1 VDGVLGRTTSSYAGN
16 TGSSVSALGVQVQD
30 GAPFSGPPNQKW
42 EMSPPHRSR
51 PTLWAVLLLVAAAL
65 AAAVYVVSQKVTRV
79 VFEVQSE
86 FGRVRVLER
95 GDGLRILVTGEG
107 RARQSALYPGHP
119 RHLELPYTRV
129 GMLGLALVPR
139 DARILFVGL
148 GGGAMPMYVRQ
159 VLPEAR
165 IDVVEIDPV
174 IVQVARTHFGF
185 EPDSNMVVHTGDG
198 RRFIEKAP
206 PGRYDLIVLDAFSD
220 DEVPY
225 ALTTRTFL
233 EAVHDALDPD
243 GVVVSNLWSGN
254 PAYASMLA
262 TYEAV
267 FPRVHLVKV
276 PRRNQRI
283 SVTGSGAAP
292 LDRTDL
298 IARSRELA
306 DRVELGFDLP
316 ALVEDGYEVPPQ
328 TSAPVREDR
337 ESASARWRRGRAAEG
352 SRATS
357 RPWVLRSG
365 VAFGGGGLF
374 LPAAPTEIPQA

>member
-1 VDGVLGRTTSSYAGN
+1 MG
-16 TGSSVSALGVQVQD
+16 
-30 GAPFSGPPNQKW
+30 
-42 EMSPPHRSR
+42 
-51 PTLWAVLLLVAAAL
+51 AAAL
-65 AAAVYVVSQKVTRV
+65 SKHPVPW
-79 VFEVQSE
+79 
-86 FGRVRVLER
+86 ER
-95 GDGLRILVTGEG
+95 E
-107 RARQSALYPGHP
+107 PGP
-119 RHLELPYTRV
+119 
-129 GMLGLALVPR
+129 
-139 DARILFVGL
+139 
-148 GGGAMPMYVRQ
+148 
-159 VLPEAR
+159 
-165 IDVVEIDPV
+165 
-174 IVQVARTHFGF
+174 
-185 EPDSNMVVHTGDG
+185 G
-198 RRFIEKAP
+198 RR
-206 PGRYDLIVLDAFSD
+206 RYDLIVLDAFSD

-225 ALTTRTFL
+225 ALATRTFL